1 MSSCYLSVSIVAIH
15 LSSSVSQY
23 VISLIGD
30 GILAALTISSSQSLI
45 PERIRLKNT
54 RRWLEWKE
62 SISSHD
68 EILFVE
74 GFFLCENHKSRL
86 LDISPWSPQVT
97 GSNVF
102 SKKTSG
108 ARPMTPASEG

>member
-1 MSSCYLSVSIVAIH
+1 M
-15 LSSSVSQY
+15 
-23 VISLIGD
+23 

-54 RRWLEWKE
+54 RRWLERKE

-74 GFFLCENHKSRL
+74 GFFCARL
-86 LDISPWSPQVT
+86 TIQGYWT
-97 GSNVF
+97 YHRGHHNNVF